1 MKFELY
7 NNIDLEGSWDITI
20 KIDGVRCHNTSQGKL
35 SRKNKPL
42 YNIPDFNGEIAEI
55 YCGDF
60 KTSIEKTRTFTR
72 DITISDEEVYIL
84 YPQIDNRLYLTT
96 IENPTKEQILELFNL
111 ARDKGFEGLVLRQ
124 DDKFIKVKS
133 KETYDVE
140 ILEGTGRNK
149 NRLGAFITNMG
160 KVGAGLTDL
169 DRDKYYNKKYIGE
182 TIEVDCME
190 LTPSGKFRHPRFVRL
205 REDK

>member
-7 NNIDLEGSWDITI
+7 NNTDLKGIWDITI

-72 DITISDEEVYIL
+72 D
-84 YPQIDNRLYLTT
+84 NRLYLTT

-140 ILEGTGRNK
+140 ILDIVEGTGRNK

-160 KVGAGLTDL
+160 KVGSGLTDL